1 MRNFTI
7 YLAVVACLF
16 VSKLAAQETFEYKAK
31 QIADKIEKITK
42 TQKDSLKIEVESVN
56 EELEK

>member
-7 YLAVVACLF
+7 YLAIAACRF
-16 VSKLAAQETFEYKAK
+16 AGKIAAQETFETRAR

-42 TQKDSLKIEVESVN
+42 DEKETLKIEIEEVN
-56 EELEK
+56 KQF